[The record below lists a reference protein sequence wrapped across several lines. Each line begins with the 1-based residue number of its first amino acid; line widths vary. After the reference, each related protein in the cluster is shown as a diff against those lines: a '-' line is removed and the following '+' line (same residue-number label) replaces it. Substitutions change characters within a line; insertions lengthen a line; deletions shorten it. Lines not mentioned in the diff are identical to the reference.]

1 MTEEPAALTPEE
13 SVASEPADI
22 QSEPPAT
29 LIVYVA
35 LLFVSWL
42 VFWIATPDQPG
53 QQAWVIVAQQ
63 LPGFVIAL
71 LMADGLYRRSRFA
84 WTIGIVLG
92 LVAIALGVLNQASGG
107 EWRNVFTGGQVLS
120 GALEVIVL
128 LLPPTQRWVSGATR

>member
-1 MTEEPAALTPEE
+1 MTEGSGALTPEE
-13 SVASEPADI
+13 RSASSGADI
-22 QSEPPAT
+22 EAEPPAT

-42 VFWIATPDQPG
+42 VFWIAAPDQPG

-92 LVAIALGVLNQASGG
+92 LVAIALGVLNQGSGG
-107 EWRNVFTGGQVLS
+107 QWGNVFTGGQVVS

-128 LLPPTQRWVSGATR
+128 LLPPTQRWMQGANS

>member
-1 MTEEPAALTPEE
+1 MTEDPGALTPEE
-13 SVASEPADI
+13 RVAPERADV
-22 QSEPPAT
+22 QPEPPAT

-42 VFWIATPDQPG
+42 VYWIAAPGQPG
-53 QQAWVIVAQQ
+53 QQLWVTVAQQ

-84 WTIGIVLG
+84 WTIGIGLG
-92 LVAIALGVLNQASGG
+92 LVAISLGVLNQSGGG
-107 EWRNVFTGGQVLS
+107 EWGNVFTGGQVLS

-128 LLPPTQRWVSGATR
+128 LLPPTQRWVRGAAS